1 MVRKIE
7 AMKMMLLIGNR
18 IVGNIIAY
26 NSSWKD
32 IGQWNSEGKKNVIFV
47 EGRSHSRTDNHNFF
61 YIHFWNFIFEDWI
74 SLQNIQSVLVP
85 VHPRGSY
92 HPPTIRDSCA
102 TWQPV
107 TLMNLCAAHSWKQLS
122 LSNSILSSLAAN
134 PLLSPNVNVVY
145 GGPGVRCVCVTW

>member
-74 SLQNIQSVLVP
+74 PLQNIQSVLP

-92 HPPTIRDSCA
+92 HPPTSETVVQLGSPSLWWIS
-102 TWQPV
+102 V
-107 TLMNLCAAHSWKQLS
+107 LLTLENNSHYLTQSFQVLRQILFYLPMWMLS
-122 LSNSILSSLAAN
+122 MVAQ
-134 PLLSPNVNVVY
+134 V
-145 GGPGVRCVCVTW
+145 